1 MPNLDPWL
9 NQTND
14 YENIARK
21 TINIFENH
29 LLSIKTERQKMT
41 YPNSH
46 PTCNERQQK
55 IIEMIDLTMYK
66 YKIVVNTQ
74 KMNQQ
79 VIIEILLKNLIK
91 KREVAVNKK
100 KKLY

>member
-14 YENIARK
+14 YEDITRK

-79 VIIEILLKNLIK
+79 VIIDNIIEELDKK
-91 KREVAVNKK
+91 KRSSCK
-100 KKLY
+100 